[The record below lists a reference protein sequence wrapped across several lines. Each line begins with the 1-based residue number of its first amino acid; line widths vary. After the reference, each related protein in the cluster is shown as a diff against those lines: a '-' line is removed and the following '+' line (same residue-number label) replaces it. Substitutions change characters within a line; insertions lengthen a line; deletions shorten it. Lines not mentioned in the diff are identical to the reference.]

1 MYNSRA
7 SFVKMPA
14 RTSCIFFATRG
25 GSAKV
30 FRLTEPPPAP
40 DRRRPEDAAA
50 VDFLPRLDGDFFAGE
65 VAAALPGWRRTVVRA
80 VEAGIAIPAY
90 SSALAFY
97 DGYRSGRVPANLIQ
111 AQRDFFGA
119 HTYLRVDK
127 PGEGPFHTEWG
138 S

>member
-14 RTSCIFFATRG
+14 RTSCIFLATRG

-50 VDFLPRLDGDFFAGE
+50 ADFLPRLDGDFFAGE
-65 VAAALPGWRRTVVRA
+65 TGSS
-80 VEAGIAIPAY
+80 GSGS
-90 SSALAFY
+90 SSA
-97 DGYRSGRVPANLIQ
+97 
-111 AQRDFFGA
+111 
-119 HTYLRVDK
+119 
-127 PGEGPFHTEWG
+127 PGVFSPLWIW
-138 S
+138 